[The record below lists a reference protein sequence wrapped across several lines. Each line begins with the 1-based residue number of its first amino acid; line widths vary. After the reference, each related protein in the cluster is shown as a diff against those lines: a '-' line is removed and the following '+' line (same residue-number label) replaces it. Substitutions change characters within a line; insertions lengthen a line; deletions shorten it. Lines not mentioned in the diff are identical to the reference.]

1 MNSSVNGRKTVGR
14 PRNTD
19 SDARRERIL
28 EVATDIFSRDGYR
41 STAMTTIA
49 RGAGLSQTGLLH
61 HFPNKNALLNAVMS
75 RRDSHDWLKID
86 LAGTRARGWHYI
98 ENLVSLVENNQSNK
112 SIVKLFT
119 TLSGEAVDIDHPAN
133 HWLLEHHQTF
143 SEAIC
148 QALNEA
154 KSDGL
159 IDANAPVESIARTIM
174 AVMDGLQI
182 QWLSNTDYKDMSHDF
197 SLYIDTIRKQW
208 QAPHK
213 PEQDK

>member
-1 MNSSVNGRKTVGR
+1 MNSSVNGRRTVGR

-61 HFPNKNALLNAVMS
+61 HFPNKNALLNAVMT
-75 RRDSHDWLKID
+75 RRDSLDWLKID
-86 LAGTRARGWHYI
+86 LAGTRARGWDYI
-98 ENLVSLVENNQSNK
+98 ENLVSLVENNQENK

-133 HWLLEHHQTF
+133 QWLLEHHQSF
-143 SEAIC
+143 SNAIC
-148 QALNEA
+148 QALKEA
-154 KSDGL
+154 MSDGV

-182 QWLSNTDYKDMSHDF
+182 QWLSNADYTDMSHDF
-197 SLYIDTIRKQW
+197 SLYIDTVRQQW
-208 QAPHK
+208 QAPCK
-213 PEQDK
+213 AEQDT